1 MNISFFSSENVV
13 IHGAGTAGA
22 YCARLIS
29 ESGGK
34 VLVFVDDD
42 REHVGKKI
50 NGINVE
56 GSLAQMSERA
66 ALDSFK
72 ILVAMPSA
80 SSESLRKVCERYFD
94 LGFDVFLLPTF
105 EELVSGKKRLTDVI
119 PFSKTHIDIELDDFE
134 GNYVHSQ
141 YKNKVVL
148 VSGAAGSIGSELC
161 KQLALCQVS
170 KIIAVDNSEYGLY
183 KLISGGDF
191 NNSQSV
197 FIEPKLGSVCDSGF
211 IHSIFSNNR
220 IDLIFHAAAY
230 KHVPLV
236 EDNVVEGVKNNIMS
250 TAILVDAANE
260 HNVKKFVLI
269 STDKAVRPTNVMGAS
284 KHVAELI
291 VKRAAK
297 RDTKSQTSCVF
308 SVVRFGNVVG
318 SSGSVLPLFLQQ
330 IKAGGPLTV
339 TSKEITRYFMSIS
352 EAVKL
357 VLNTGCF
364 SNQGYVYLLDMGEP
378 VKIYDL
384 AERLVIMS
392 GLVPV
397 STEPQS
403 YNEIKIDVVGLRP
416 GEKLYEELLV
426 DGATIATRH
435 PMIFASDDINL
446 EEESFDQLR
455 NHLENALMNYDEG
468 RVVGL
473 LSEMVRGSQLKTK
486 SLREDS
492 VQAYKT

>member
-1 MNISFFSSENVV
+1 MNMSLFASENVV

-22 YCARLIS
+22 YSARLIS
-29 ESGGK
+29 ESGGT
-34 VLVFVDDD
+34 VLAFVDDD

-50 NGINVE
+50 NGINIE
-56 GSLAQMSERA
+56 GSLEKVSELTA
-66 ALDSFK
+66 PASFK
-72 ILVAMPSA
+72 VLVAMPSA
-80 SSESLRKVCERYFD
+80 PSESLRKVCKRYFD

-105 EELVSGKKRLTDVI
+105 EELISGKMKLADVI
-119 PFSKTHIDIELDDFE
+119 PFGKSNIDIELDGFE
-134 GNYVHSQ
+134 GNNVHSQ

-161 KQLALCQVS
+161 KQLASRQVS

-183 KLISGGDF
+183 KLISADYF

-197 FIEPKLGSVCDSGF
+197 CIEPKLGSVCDAGF
-211 IHSIFSNNR
+211 IQSLFLNNS

-250 TAILVDAANE
+250 TSILVDAANE

-291 VKRAAK
+291 IKRGAK
-297 RDTKSQTSCVF
+297 RDTKSQSSCVF
-308 SVVRFGNVVG
+308 SAVRFGNVVG

-352 EAVKL
+352 EAANL
-357 VLNTGCF
+357 VLNTGCY

-416 GEKLYEELLV
+416 GEKLYEELLI
-426 DGATIATRH
+426 DGATIATNH

-446 EEESFDQLR
+446 EEKSFDQL
-455 NHLENALMNYDEG
+455 LNALKNALTNYDEG

-486 SLREDS
+486 SPRDDS
-492 VQAYKT
+492 L